1 MFPCEKAISPD
12 GKSLVAIS
20 LDQKMSLYPIEG
32 GPPRVVIVIGRG
44 DIPIRWSKDGR
55 SIYVLQQRGLPA
67 RIERVDVATGRSE
80 LWREIMPADPE
91 GILQLYAVHLTPD
104 GNSPFYSYIRN
115 LSDLY
120 LVKGLR

>member
-1 MFPCEKAISPD
+1 MAPSEKAISPD
-12 GKSLVAIS
+12 GRALVATTP
-20 LDQKMSLYPIEG
+20 DQTISLYPIEG
-32 GPPRVVIVIGRG
+32 GPPRVVAALGSG

-55 SIYVLQQRGLPA
+55 SIYVFQQRGLPV
-67 RIERVDVATGRSE
+67 RIERVDLTTGRRQ
-80 LWREIMPADPE
+80 LWREIMPPDPD
-91 GILQLYAVHLTPD
+91 GILTLYAVHLTPD